1 MKLEARQNA
10 TNANPA
16 RSNDAKVNN
25 CWAKTNPTKIAR
37 FFVHCRGRIATMSAN
52 KRPLIP
58 SLRGAGGAPVVVE
71 YSTSLCC
78 SVCFSKAIIVYSAV
92 PFTIL
97 RHGSN
102 TLDSFTELNKCRA
115 ASLSVRNAYETVQ
128 TVKFDAPKLNLALK
142 KIKKTLSDS

>member
-52 KRPLIP
+52 IRPLIP
-58 SLRGAGGAPVVVE
+58 SLRGAGGVPVVVE
-71 YSTSLCC
+71 DSNSLCC
-78 SVCFSKAIIVYSAV
+78 SVCFSIAIIVYSAV

-97 RHGSN
+97 GHGSN
-102 TLDSFTELNKCRA
+102 TLDSFTGLNSCRTTSHA
-115 ASLSVRNAYETVQ
+115 VKNEWETVQ
-128 TVKFDAPKLNLALK
+128 TVKIESPKLNLALK
-142 KIKKTLSDS
+142 K